1 MSHERF
7 DNEDE
12 LRRAVIRDLD
22 AGSIPPQVQVKLDGV
37 YASLGSI
44 PQDRPTPSGAGA
56 PQRRQP
62 VKRRSAEPAHGKR
75 KGASVA
81 RRGAMVAVAAVLVV
95 LLSGVAFAAS
105 RLVQMQPGDVGFFG
119 GGNNLPIYNSLQ
131 PGVSSL
137 NAEVGDTVEVDGVQV
152 TLDSV
157 SCDRNIVNL
166 FFTLEKEGGFDLTE
180 QSNYEGSQENE
191 WARLQRLAP
200 RFSYSLSSNG
210 EAIG

>member
-22 AGSIPPQVQVKLDGV
+22 AGPIPPQVQVKLDGV

-75 KGASVA
+75 KGARVA

-105 RLVQMQPGDVGFFG
+105 RLVQM
-119 GGNNLPIYNSLQ
+119 
-131 PGVSSL
+131 
-137 NAEVGDTVEVDGVQV
+137 
-152 TLDSV
+152 
-157 SCDRNIVNL
+157 
-166 FFTLEKEGGFDLTE
+166 
-180 QSNYEGSQENE
+180 
-191 WARLQRLAP
+191 
-200 RFSYSLSSNG
+200 
-210 EAIG
+210 